1 MSEAAKQQSNPF
13 STGGGGPN
21 FETRVQ
27 AAFTVLMLTGRIAP
41 CLPPFQI
48 TKIKLQARYAGDK
61 TDDFVVFS
69 KNPDTGKE
77 AKLLAQ
83 VKHGISLTP
92 KSSRFADVIQSTWDD
107 FNDQNFDID
116 TDAFALIK
124 EPLSETDINDV
135 RPILEWARSSED
147 EKEFFA
153 KVNTDKF
160 SSKGKKEKLAAFK
173 IHLKTAN
180 NGSDVS
186 DQQLWKFLKV
196 FHLLGYDLDTESGVT
211 LSLLQSLIAQYSNQS
226 TTFLWARIVDAIQ
239 ITFNQNAGTI
249 TLETLPEDIRTA
261 FSTVSSSSWL
271 SDFCKLKDRSNVVL
285 GRIRNQ
291 IGGIHIKQ
299 SDAFTQLLSLT
310 ETSNF
315 VFVSGER
322 GSGKS
327 SLIKEFSNYVG
338 NRAPIFCLRT
348 DDLNKSHID
357 NVFSAMGL
365 TGSIS
370 SLEAGFALMPKKYL
384 ILESLEKLLEQRTD
398 AFIDLLQLLQK
409 QQGWTVIATGRD
421 YAYQQIT
428 FNYLQPFGINFE
440 TLILNGFSD
449 DQVQYLCD
457 QLEPLQKFA
466 NNETLKPLLKSPFF
480 AELAYKVLQTGI
492 EFTPNDGEKEFRA
505 AVWENVISK
514 AEDRSGGMPPK
525 RRKAFVDIAV
535 NRAKKMV
542 YGVPEVEFDSDA
554 VLKLEEDNLVY
565 RDYKNGLVSPAHD
578 VLEDWALDKYIDD
591 AYQKH
596 SGNLQ
601 YFLDAIGNEPAMN
614 RAFRLWLHQKLRCGE
629 NVEDFVY
636 SVLNSPNIQRYWQD
650 ETIAAV
656 LQGDNPDEFLK
667 LLKDQLF
674 LENGALLKR
683 FFFIL
688 RIACQIPYQT
698 SRSVSKDSYQK
709 NLVDTLFLKPYGQ
722 GWKAIICFLYE
733 NRNLLSIELT
743 THIIAVLNDWS
754 SLISLNEELPLPSR
768 EAGLLALHLLTDL
781 KDSYRDDGDRKKILS
796 IIIKTIP
803 SIHQE
808 FLELLQVDIFTKKT
822 DEQTRRLCYVE
833 SFCKLAILGSESAF
847 FSKHDPDTLIKL
859 AYSELLTD
867 KSKRKDEF
875 YQRSFTGV
883 DHYFQINKL
892 YNFSPASGAKG
903 LFQNLLRIHGKIGL
917 DFILNLLNISAEEYA
932 YSGLDAPR
940 SSSIKTSTIHLNDG
954 TKIQQYFSG
963 RLWFAYRGK
972 SVMPALLQSALMAL
986 ENWLIEYAENF
997 EIDRL
1002 ETLYEYIL
1010 RSSNSVMPTA
1020 VLASVATG
1028 FPQKVGR
1035 AALPLLRIPELYF
1048 MDQNRSVS
1056 ENGNSEIDWH
1066 CMGFY
1071 NVRDKIYS
1079 DERRTA
1085 ASRSWRR
1092 ENLETLAVK
1101 LQFSQWKDEMFAAID
1116 MLRTSEPQ
1124 DEMLRFLFCRIDSR
1138 TWEPIEDKEN
1148 NRIIFALKNLEPDLR
1163 DKQNQAQERMQML
1176 NRFSAMYLWASKT
1189 FKNKVLENEYYMT
1202 WQEAL
1207 IEAKDIFEQLQNN
1220 DEIDLATRYF
1230 GSIVIAAAIF
1240 VRDHSKELNETDILF
1255 CKELISQTIIINA
1268 DSERN
1273 NYVID
1278 RDSEAAAA
1286 FVLPILLDFFSE
1298 ENDTLEIKS
1307 LIATALTH
1315 ASENVRNVASN
1326 GIRTYLWQRDSEFA
1340 QKCIVGVL
1348 EYSRFEL
1355 EQDNQL
1361 LKRRI
1366 DWLADYGEEDAEN
1379 TAIQLKNKKDKFRDR
1394 FVRGE
1399 FTTDFEQID
1408 LRTHSSWHLLSPC
1421 LMIPD
1426 GSREPSHIQLLS
1438 KMLDIFFEAE
1448 QEESKNNRDRDD
1460 NLRIHYEVRL
1470 IFTDRFAQ
1478 HLYCL
1483 NELNFQPYLEQLQIS
1498 CEIAPAFIDYLLTQ
1512 MPIIAERY
1520 NKEEIYWQLWK
1531 ELSQKVQ
1538 KIAIDTSSSNYRSQD
1553 TRKLIRNMLQA
1564 DSQWQ
1569 MVEYENQYLTF
1580 GKNLLLEFAKN
1591 AGKNADVFGS
1601 LASLIYHFPS
1611 IFFESG
1617 IHILSKY
1624 QKEEGGTRLLLGVNT
1639 AFYLERAIQRFL
1651 QLDQTG
1657 SLPRTMHESCFVL
1670 LNAIIETASARAYYI
1685 REHLIRSRRIL

>member
-13 STGGGGPN
+13 STGGGGVN

-27 AAFTVLMLTGRIAP
+27 AVFTVLMLSGRIAP
-41 CLPPFQI
+41 CLPPFPI
-48 TKIKLQARYAGDK
+48 TKIKLQGRYAGFN

-69 KNPDTGKE
+69 KHPETGRE

-83 VKHGISLTP
+83 IKHDISITP
-92 KSSRFADVIQSTWDD
+92 KDTTFAEVIQSTWDD
-107 FNDQNFDID
+107 FNDQSFDIS
-116 TDAFALIK
+116 TDALALITGL
-124 EPLSETDINDV
+124 LSATDINNV

-153 KVNTDKF
+153 KINTANF
-160 SSKGKKEKLAAFK
+160 SSDAKRTKLEAFK
-173 IHLKTAN
+173 THLKTAN
-180 NGSDVS
+180 GGNDVS
-186 DQQLWKFLKV
+186 DQQLWEFLKV

-211 LSLLQSLIAQYSNQS
+211 LSLLNSLIAQYSNQS
-226 TTFLWARIVDAIQ
+226 ATFLWSRIVDAVQ
-239 ITFNQNAGTI
+239 TANQNAGTI
-249 TLETLPEDIRTA
+249 TLETLPENIRTA

-271 SDFCKLKDRSNVVL
+271 SDVRKLKEHGDYIL
-285 GRIRNQ
+285 GGIRNK

-299 SDAFTQLLSLT
+299 SDAFTQLLTLT
-310 ETSNF
+310 ETASF

-322 GSGKS
+322 GAGKS
-327 SLIKEFSNYVG
+327 GLIQEFSNYLG
-338 NRAPIFCLRT
+338 DRAPIFCLRT
-348 DDLNKSHID
+348 EDLDKSHID

-384 ILESLEKLLEQRTD
+384 ILESFEKLLELERTN
-398 AFIDLLQLLQK
+398 AFTDLLHLLKK

-428 FNYLQPFGINFE
+428 FTHLQDFSINFA
-440 TLILNGFSD
+440 TLTLNGFSD

-466 NNETLKPLLKSPFF
+466 NNEALNPLLKSPFF
-480 AELAYKVLQTGI
+480 ADLAYKVLQTGT
-492 EFTPNDGEKEFRA
+492 EFTPDDGEKEFRA
-505 AVWENVISK
+505 AVWKNVISK
-514 AEDRSGGMPPK
+514 EQERVGGMPLK
-525 RRKAFVDIAV
+525 RKQTFVEIAV

-542 YGVPEVEFDSDA
+542 YGVPDVDFDGDT
-554 VLKLEEDNLVY
+554 LFKLEADNLVR
-565 RDYKNGLVSPAHD
+565 RDQNGRVSPAHD
-578 VLEDWALDKYIDD
+578 VLEDWAIDKYIDD
-591 AYQKH
+591 AYQKY

-601 YFLDAIGNEPAMN
+601 DFLNAIGNEPAMN

-629 NVEDFVY
+629 NVDNFVY
-636 SVLNSPNIQRYWQD
+636 SVLNSPDIERYWQD

-674 LENGALLKR
+674 LENGELLKR

-698 SRSVSKDSYQK
+698 SNSVSKDSYQK

-722 GWKAIICFLYE
+722 GWEAIICFLYQ
-733 NRNLLSIELT
+733 NRNLLPTELT
-743 THIIAVLNDWS
+743 THITAVLNDWS

-781 KDSYRDDGDRKKILS
+781 KDSYRDNGDRKKILS

-808 FLELLQVDIFTKKT
+808 FLELLQVDIFINKP
-822 DEQTRRLCYVE
+822 DEQKRRPYYVE
-833 SFCKLAILGSESAF
+833 SFCKLAILESESLF

-859 AYSELLTD
+859 AYSELLID
-867 KSKRKDEF
+867 KSKRKDEL

-883 DHYFQINKL
+883 DHYFLINDL
-892 YNFSPASGAKG
+892 YDFSPASGAKG
-903 LFQNLLRIHGKIGL
+903 LFQHLLRIHGKIGL
-917 DFILNLLNISAEEYA
+917 DFILNLLNITAIEYA
-932 YSGLDAPR
+932 YAGLDAPR
-940 SSSIKTSTIHLNDG
+940 SASIETLTIHLNDG
-954 TKIQQYFSG
+954 TKIQQYFSS

-972 SVMPALLQSALMAL
+972 SEIPALLQSALMAL

-1002 ETLYEYIL
+1002 EPLYEYIL

-1020 VLASVATG
+1020 VLASIATG
-1028 FPQKVGR
+1028 FPTKVGR

-1048 MDQNRSVS
+1048 MDQNRSIT
-1056 ENGNSEIDWH
+1056 ENVNSEIDWH
-1066 CMGFY
+1066 CIGFY
-1071 NVRDKIYS
+1071 NVWDEIYS
-1079 DERRTA
+1079 EERRTA
-1085 ASRSWRR
+1085 ALRSWRR

-1116 MLRTSEPQ
+1116 KLRTSEPH
-1124 DEMLRFLFCRIDSR
+1124 DEMLRFLFYRIDSR
-1138 TWEPIEDKEN
+1138 TWKPIEDKEN
-1148 NRIIFALKNLEPDLR
+1148 NRIIFEPKSLEPDLQ
-1163 DKQNQAQERMQML
+1163 DIQHQAQERMQML

-1189 FKNKVLENEYYMT
+1189 FKNEVLENEYYTT

-1207 IEAKDIFEQLQNN
+1207 FEAKDISEQLQNG
-1220 DEIDLATRYF
+1220 DAIDLATRYF
-1230 GSIVIAAAIF
+1230 GSIVIAAAVF
-1240 VRDHSKELNETDILF
+1240 VRDHSKELDETDILF

-1268 DSERN
+1268 DSARN

-1278 RDSEAAAA
+1278 KDSEAAAA

-1298 ENDTLEIKS
+1298 ENDRLEIKR

-1326 GIRTYLWQRDSEFA
+1326 GIRTYLWERDAEFA
-1340 QKCIVGVL
+1340 QKCIIGAL

-1355 EQDNQL
+1355 DNSL
-1361 LKRRI
+1361 LKRRRHWQ
-1366 DWLADYGEEDAEN
+1366 DDEDLEKN
-1379 TAIQLKNKKDKFRDR
+1379 DEIILKAKKDEFRDR
-1394 FVRGE
+1394 FARGE
-1399 FTTDFEQID
+1399 LTTEFEQVN
-1408 LRTHSSWHLLSPC
+1408 LQTHSSWHLLSPC

-1426 GSREPSHIQLLS
+1426 DSSDPSHMQLLT

-1448 QEESKNNRDRDD
+1448 QEASKNNRDRNDS
-1460 NLRIHYEVRL
+1460 LRIHYEVRL
-1470 IFTDRFAQ
+1470 GFTERFAK
-1478 HLYCL
+1478 HLFHL
-1483 NELNFQPYLEQLQIS
+1483 NDLNFQPYLEQLQIG
-1498 CEIAPAFIDYLLTQ
+1498 CEIAPEFINYLLLQ
-1512 MPIIAERY
+1512 VAVISERA
-1520 NKEEIYWQLWK
+1520 NKKEIYWQLWR

-1538 KIAIDTSSSNYRSQD
+1538 KLAIEPSIHKPKYKNQD
-1553 TRKLIRNMLQA
+1553 NKRKLIRGMLHA
-1564 DSQWQ
+1564 DALWQ
-1569 MVEYENQYLTF
+1569 EADYENQDIAL
-1580 GKNLLLEFAKN
+1580 GKDLLLEFIRN

-1601 LASLIYHFPS
+1601 LVSLIYHFPS
-1611 IFFESG
+1611 IFFKSG
-1617 IHILSKY
+1617 IHILSKH
-1624 QKEEGGTRLLLGVNT
+1624 QKEEGGTRLILGRDT

-1657 SLPRTMHESCFVL
+1657 SLPRAMHESCLVL
-1670 LNAIIETASARAYYI
+1670 LNAIVETASARAYYI

>member
-13 STGGGGPN
+13 STGGGGVN

-27 AAFTVLMLTGRIAP
+27 AAFTVLMLSGRLAP

-48 TKIKLQARYAGDK
+48 TKIKLQGRYAGYN
-61 TDDFVVFS
+61 TDDFIVFS
-69 KNPDTGKE
+69 QHSETGKE

-83 VKHGISLTP
+83 IKHDIGIAAKDTT
-92 KSSRFADVIQSTWDD
+92 FAEVIQSTWDD
-107 FNDQNFDID
+107 FNDQSFDID
-116 TDAFALIK
+116 TDALALITG
-124 EPLSETDINDV
+124 PISATDINNV

-153 KVNTDKF
+153 KINTANF
-160 SSKGKKEKLAAFK
+160 SSDAKKTKLEAFK
-173 IHLKTAN
+173 THLKTAN
-180 NGSDVS
+180 GGNAVS
-186 DQQLWKFLKV
+186 DQQLWQFLKV

-211 LSLLQSLIAQYSNQS
+211 LSLLNSLIAQYSNQS
-226 TTFLWARIVDAIQ
+226 ATFLWSRIVDAVQ
-239 ITFNQNAGTI
+239 TANQNAGTI

-271 SDFCKLKDRSNVVL
+271 LDVRKLKEHGDYIL
-285 GRIRNQ
+285 GGIRNK

-310 ETSNF
+310 ETASF

-322 GSGKS
+322 GAGKS
-327 SLIKEFSNYVG
+327 SLIREFSNYVG
-338 NRAPIFCLRT
+338 DRAPIFCLRT
-348 DDLNKSHID
+348 EDLDKSHID
-357 NVFSAMGL
+357 NVFSSMGL

-384 ILESLEKLLEQRTD
+384 ILESLEKLLELERTN
-398 AFIDLLQLLQK
+398 AFTDLFHLLQK

-428 FNYLQPFGINFE
+428 FTHLQPFGINFA
-440 TLILNGFSD
+440 TLTLNGFSD

-480 AELAYKVLQTGI
+480 ADLAYKVLQTGT
-492 EFTPNDGEKEFRA
+492 EFTPDDGEKEFRT
-505 AVWENVISK
+505 AVWRDVISK
-514 AEDRSGGMPPK
+514 EQERVGGMPLK
-525 RRKAFVDIAV
+525 RRQAFVDIAV

-542 YGVPEVEFDSDA
+542 YGVPDVDFDGDA
-554 VLKLEEDNLVY
+554 LFKLEEDNLVR
-565 RDYKNGLVSPAHD
+565 RDQNGRVSPAHD
-578 VLEDWALDKYIDD
+578 VLEDWAIDKYIDD

-601 YFLDAIGNEPAMN
+601 DFLDAIGDEPAMN

-629 NVEDFVY
+629 NVDNFVY
-636 SVLNSPNIQRYWQD
+636 SVLNSPDIQRYWQD

-674 LENGALLKR
+674 LENGELLKR

-698 SRSVSKDSYQK
+698 SSSVSKDSYQK
-709 NLVDTLFLKPYGQ
+709 NLVDALFLKPYGQ

-733 NRNLLSIELT
+733 NRKLLPKELT

-754 SLISLNEELPLPSR
+754 SLISLNKELPLPSR

-1010 RSSNSVMPTA
+1010 LSSNSVMPTA

-1048 MDQNRSVS
+1048 IDQNRSVS

-1163 DKQNQAQERMQML
+1163 DKQHQAQERMQIL

-1189 FKNKVLENEYYMT
+1189 FKNEVLENEYYTT

-1220 DEIDLATRYF
+1220 DEVDLATSYF
-1230 GSIVIAAAIF
+1230 GSIVTAAAIF
-1240 VRDHSKELNETDILF
+1240 VRDHSKELDETDILF

-1278 RDSEAAAA
+1278 RDSEVAAA
-1286 FVLPILLDFFSE
+1286 FVLSILLDFFSE
-1298 ENDTLEIKS
+1298 ENDRLEIKH

-1366 DWLADYGEEDAEN
+1366 DWLADYGEEDVNN
-1379 TAIQLKNKKDKFRDR
+1379 TAIQLKDKKDEFRDR
-1394 FVRGE
+1394 FSRSE
-1399 FTTDFEQID
+1399 LTTDFEQIN
-1408 LRTHSSWHLLSPC
+1408 LRTHSSWHILSPC
-1421 LMIPD
+1421 LMVPD
-1426 GSREPSHIQLLS
+1426 GSREPSHIQLLT
-1438 KMLDIFFEAE
+1438 KMLDIFFDAE

-1478 HLYCL
+1478 HLFCL
-1483 NELNFQPYLEQLQIS
+1483 NELNFQPYLEQLQIG
-1498 CEIAPAFIDYLLTQ
+1498 CEIAPAFIDYLLIQ
-1512 MPIIAERY
+1512 ILVIAER
-1520 NKEEIYWQLWK
+1520 KSKKEIYWQLWK

-1569 MVEYENQYLTF
+1569 KVEYENQYLTF
-1580 GKNLLLEFAKN
+1580 GKDLLLEFAKN

-1601 LASLIYHFPS
+1601 LVSLIYHFPS
-1611 IFFESG
+1611 IFFKSG
-1617 IHILSKY
+1617 IHILAKH

-1639 AFYLERAIQRFL
+1639 AFYLEIAIQHFL

-1657 SLPRTMHESCFVL
+1657 SLPRAMHESCFVL
-1670 LNAIIETASARAYYI
+1670 LNAIVETASARAYYI

>member
-13 STGGGGPN
+13 STGGGGVN

-27 AAFTVLMLTGRIAP
+27 AAFTVLMLSGRIAP

-48 TKIKLQARYAGDK
+48 TKIKLQARYAGYK

-69 KNPDTGKE
+69 KHPETGKE

-83 VKHGISLTP
+83 VKHGISITP
-92 KSSRFADVIQSTWDD
+92 KSSRFAEVIQSTWDD
-107 FNDQNFDID
+107 FNGQNFDVD
-116 TDAFALIK
+116 TDALALIK
-124 EPLSETDINDV
+124 EPLSATDINDV

-147 EKEFFA
+147 EKEFLV
-153 KVNTDKF
+153 KINTANF
-160 SSKGKKEKLAAFK
+160 SSDAKRTKLEAFK
-173 IHLKTAN
+173 THLKTAN
-180 NGSDVS
+180 GGNDVS

-211 LSLLQSLIAQYSNQS
+211 LSLLHSLIAQYSNQS
-226 TTFLWARIVDAIQ
+226 ASSLWSSIVDAVQ
-239 ITFNQNAGTI
+239 TANQNAGTI

-271 SDFCKLKDRSNVVL
+271 SDVQKLKEHGDYIL
-285 GRIRNQ
+285 GGIRNK

-299 SDAFTQLLSLT
+299 SDAFIQLLSLT
-310 ETSNF
+310 ETASF

-322 GSGKS
+322 GAGKS
-327 SLIKEFSNYVG
+327 SLIQHFSNYVG
-338 NRAPIFCLRT
+338 DRAPVFCLRT
-348 DDLNKSHID
+348 EDLDKSHID

-384 ILESLEKLLEQRTD
+384 ILESLEKLLELERTN
-398 AFIDLLQLLQK
+398 AFTDLLHLLQK

-428 FNYLQPFGINFE
+428 FTHLQPFGINFE
-440 TLILNGFSD
+440 TLTLNGFSD
-449 DQVQYLCD
+449 AQVQYLCD

-466 NNETLKPLLKSPFF
+466 NNEALKPLLKSPFF
-480 AELAYKVLQTGI
+480 ADLAYKVLQTGT
-492 EFTPNDGEKEFRA
+492 EFTPDDGEKEFRT
-505 AVWENVISK
+505 AVWRDVISK
-514 AEDRSGGMPPK
+514 EQVRVGGMPLK
-525 RRKAFVDIAV
+525 RRQAFVNIAV

-554 VLKLEEDNLVY
+554 VLKLEEDNLVH

-578 VLEDWALDKYIDD
+578 VLEDWAIDKYIDD

-596 SGNLQ
+596 SSNLQ
-601 YFLDAIGNEPAMN
+601 NFLNAIGNEPAMN

-629 NVEDFVY
+629 NVDNFVY
-636 SVLNSPNIQRYWQD
+636 SVLNSRDIQRYWQD

-674 LENGALLKR
+674 SGNGELLKR

-688 RIACQIPYQT
+688 RIACQIPYQM
-698 SRSVSKDSYQK
+698 SSSVSKDSYQK
-709 NLVDTLFLKPYGQ
+709 NLVDALFLKPYGQ
-722 GWKAIICFLYE
+722 GWNAIICFLYE
-733 NRNLLSIELT
+733 NRELLSTELT
-743 THIIAVLNDWS
+743 THIVAVLNDWS
-754 SLISLNEELPLPSR
+754 SLINLNKELPLPSR

-781 KDSYRDDGDRKKILS
+781 KDSYRDNDDRKNILS

-808 FLELLQVDIFTKKT
+808 FLELLQVDIFTNKI
-822 DEQTRRLCYVE
+822 DEQKHHPHYVE
-833 SFCKLAILGSESAF
+833 TFCKLAFLGIESAF

-859 AYSELLTD
+859 AYSELLID
-867 KSKRKDEF
+867 KSERKDEF

-883 DHYFQINKL
+883 DHYFRINEL
-892 YNFSPASGAKG
+892 YDFSPASGAKG

-917 DFILNLLNISAEEYA
+917 DFILNLLNITAEEYA
-932 YSGLDAPR
+932 YSSLDAPR
-940 SSSIKTSTIHLNDG
+940 SASIKTLTIHLNDG
-954 TKIQQYFSG
+954 TKIQQYFSS

-972 SVMPALLQSALMAL
+972 SEMSALLQSALMAL

-1002 ETLYEYIL
+1002 EPLYEYIL
-1010 RSSNSVMPTA
+1010 QSSNSVMSTA

-1028 FPQKVGR
+1028 FPTKVGR
-1035 AALPLLRIPELYF
+1035 AALPFLRIPELYF
-1048 MDQNRSVS
+1048 MDQNRSIT

-1066 CMGFY
+1066 CIGFY
-1071 NVRDKIYS
+1071 DVWDQIYS
-1079 DERRTA
+1079 DERRTSA
-1085 ASRSWRR
+1085 LRSWRK

-1101 LQFSQWKDEMFAAID
+1101 LQFSQWKDEIFAAID
-1116 MLRTSEPQ
+1116 ILRTSEPQ
-1124 DEMLRFLFCRIDSR
+1124 DEMLRFLFYRIDSR

-1148 NRIIFALKNLEPDLR
+1148 NRIIFELKSLEPDLQ
-1163 DKQNQAQERMQML
+1163 DIQYQAQERMQIL

-1189 FKNKVLENEYYMT
+1189 FKNEVLENEYYAT
-1202 WQEAL
+1202 WREAL
-1207 IEAKDIFEQLQNN
+1207 IEAKDIFEQLQH
-1220 DEIDLATRYF
+1220 DDAIDLAARYL
-1230 GSIVIAAAIF
+1230 GSIVIAAAVF
-1240 VRDHSKELNETDILF
+1240 VRDHSKELDEKDILF
-1255 CKELISQTIIINA
+1255 CNELISQTILINA
-1268 DSERN
+1268 DSGRN
-1273 NYVID
+1273 NYITD
-1278 RDSEAAAA
+1278 RDTEAAAA

-1298 ENDTLEIKS
+1298 ENDRLEIRR
-1307 LIATALTH
+1307 LITTALTH
-1315 ASENVRNVASN
+1315 TNEKVRNIEAN
-1326 GIRTYLWQRDSEFA
+1326 AIRNYLWQRDSEFA
-1340 QKCIVGVL
+1340 QKCIIGAL

-1355 EQDNQL
+1355 DSSL
-1361 LKRRI
+1361 LKRRRHWQ
-1366 DWLADYGEEDAEN
+1366 DDDLEN
-1379 TAIQLKNKKDKFRDR
+1379 KTEFILKTKKDEFRDR
-1394 FVRGE
+1394 FARSE
-1399 FTTDFEQID
+1399 LTTDFEQIN
-1408 LRTHSSWHLLSPC
+1408 LQTHSSWHLLSPC

-1426 GSREPSHIQLLS
+1426 GSSDPSHIQLLT
-1438 KMLDIFFEAE
+1438 KMLDIFFDAE
-1448 QEESKNNRDRDD
+1448 QEASKNNRDRND

-1478 HLYCL
+1478 HLFCL
-1483 NELNFQPYLEQLQIS
+1483 NELNFQPYLEQLQIGS
-1498 CEIAPAFIDYLLTQ
+1498 EIAPAFIDYLLIQ
-1512 MPIIAERY
+1512 MTVIAERQ
-1520 NKEEIYWQLWK
+1520 NKKEIYWQLWK

-1538 KIAIDTSSSNYRSQD
+1538 KIAIDTSSSNYRSKD

-1569 MVEYENQYLTF
+1569 KVEYENQYLTF
-1580 GKNLLLEFAKN
+1580 GKNLLLEFVIN

-1611 IFFESG
+1611 IFFEAG
-1617 IHILSKY
+1617 IHILAKH
-1624 QKEEGGTRLLLGVNT
+1624 QKEEGGTRLLLGRDT

-1657 SLPRTMHESCFVL
+1657 SLPRAMHESCFVL
-1670 LNAIIETASARAYYI
+1670 LNAIVETASPRAYYI